1 LKSRATLAIKGAI
14 AVIVSALTGW
24 WAFHDVDLAHVG
36 RNLGN
41 TTAPVLAL
49 YVLAQVVMHL
59 SRVVRFGLLV
69 QPLGRVTPRAIF
81 AAVSVGLPA
90 SFFLPLRLGELVR
103 PVMLTRS
110 GVPFAGAFAA
120 VAVER
125 IADGLFNVGLFFLL
139 LGTLPSDAIPAEA
152 RQMSW
157 VALVGFGGGLIFLIA
172 AYFARAPVLA
182 LLDKLVS
189 PLSPTLAQKLI
200 RLTTTFVDGLAA
212 LGSRARFFGFLF
224 LTAFFWLLNGAATWL
239 LANSYAGE
247 LPFSSGSFVIC
258 ATVFAVMVPAGPA
271 FVGTMELGFR
281 LGLTPYGVGASEAA
295 VIAVAAHAIHLVL
308 MALFAGAGFL
318 AAETSIK
325 GVVHS
330 TSTPLPSKDTPTT

>member
-1 LKSRATLAIKGAI
+1 LKSRATLAIK
-14 AVIVSALTGW
+14 AVLAVVVSALTFW
-24 WAFHDVDLAHVG
+24 WAFHDVDLDHVG
-36 RNLGN
+36 KNLGN

-49 YVLAQVVMHL
+49 YVLAQIVMHL

-69 QPLGRVTPRAIF
+69 QPLGNVSPRAIF

-110 GVPFAGAFAA
+110 GVPFAGAVAA
-120 VAVER
+120 VVVER

-157 VALVGFGGGLIFLIA
+157 VALVGFGGGLLFLVA
-172 AYFARAPVLA
+172 AYFVRAPVLS
-182 LLDKLVS
+182 LLRKLVS
-189 PLSPTLAQKLI
+189 PISPALAEKLVA
-200 RLTTTFVDGLAA
+200 LTTTFIDGLAG
-212 LGSRARFFGFLF
+212 LGSAARFFGFVF

-239 LANSYAGE
+239 LANSYTGD

-295 VIAVAAHAIHLVL
+295 VVALAAHAIHLVL
-308 MALFAGAGFL
+308 MALFAGVGFL
-318 AAETSIK
+318 AAETRLK
-325 GVVHS
+325 GVAHS
-330 TSTPLPSKDTPTT
+330 TPAPLPSKDTPTT